1 MAKILIVEDSDDIN
15 RLLCEVLT
23 KEGHTPVS
31 AFSGTEGLLRYQ
43 NERFDLVL
51 LDLMLP
57 GKSGTELIREMK
69 ETPVIVLTAIDE
81 LDSKIKMLTQGAED
95 YITKPFEIA
104 ELLARVA
111 VQLRRSAGAIRVWEE
126 GEEKKSRHGAHT
138 LGASENVVM
147 QGARRLL
154 YKDLILDID
163 AHQAYLNGKELS
175 LTKQE
180 FKILELLM
188 SNPGRAFT
196 KQNIYDYAWEDHY
209 IGEDKTINVHVSN
222 IRKKVKAVSEVEY
235 IETVWGI
242 GFRMTK

>member
-1 MAKILIVEDSDDIN
+1 MAKILVVEDSDDIN
-15 RLLCEVLT
+15 RLLCEVLE
-23 KEGHTPVS
+23 KEGHTPVP

-57 GKSGTELIREMK
+57 GKPGTELIREMK
-69 ETPVIVLTAIDE
+69 GTPVIVLTAVDE

-95 YITKPFEIA
+95 YITKPFEIP

-111 VQLRRSAGAIRVWEE
+111 VQLRRSTGVIGTGAGKTVAPGVSPPLAYKEL
-126 GEEKKSRHGAHT
+126 T
-138 LGASENVVM
+138 LDV
-147 QGARRLL
+147 
-154 YKDLILDID
+154 D
-163 AHQAYLNGKELS
+163 AHQARLNGAVLP

-180 FKILELLM
+180 FKILELLL
-188 SNPGRAFT
+188 SNPERAFT
-196 KQNIYDYAWEDHY
+196 KQNIYDYAWEEHY

-222 IRKKVKAVSEVEY
+222 IRKKLKAVSEVEY

-242 GFRMTK
+242 GFRLAK

>member
-111 VQLRRSAGAIRVWEE
+111 VQLRRSAGVI
-126 GEEKKSRHGAHT
+126 GTGKGHT
-138 LGASENVVM
+138 GDNSASPAETSSAPLV
-147 QGARRLL
+147 
-154 YKDLILDID
+154 YKELTLDVD
-163 AHQAYLNGKELS
+163 AHSAHLNGAELS

-180 FKILELLM
+180 FKILELLL

-196 KQNIYDYAWEDHY
+196 KQNIYDYAWEEHY

-222 IRKKVKAVSEVEY
+222 IRKKLKMLSDEEY

-242 GFRMTK
+242 GFRLAK